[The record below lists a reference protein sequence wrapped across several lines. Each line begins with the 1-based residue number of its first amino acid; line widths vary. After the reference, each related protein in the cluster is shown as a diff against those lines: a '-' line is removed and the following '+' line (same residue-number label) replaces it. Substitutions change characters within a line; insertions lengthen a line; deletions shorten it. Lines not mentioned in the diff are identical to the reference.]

1 MRKLSIT
8 TAWNET
14 NAFVRREAS
23 LLLPIAFLLIAVPT
37 AFFQLVRASAGENPE
52 PGAWMLV
59 ALPMAV
65 ITTIGSLAIAWL
77 ALTPNTSVS
86 EALKM
91 GALRVLP
98 LLGAIL
104 VLMIAG
110 IVVATFILTLFS
122 FAGQSEA
129 AVVGATVFILLLFG
143 AIWIRLILMTS
154 IAVAERAGPVAIIR
168 RSWALTRGHFW
179 HLLGFLLLI
188 AILFI
193 VVTLAISAVLG
204 ILLSLAAGG
213 RPQPGSLT
221 SFFVLLVGAIINGV
235 VAIYFTAMIARI
247 YAQLTGGDVA
257 AVFSDQSSGI

>member
-37 AFFQLVRASAGENPE
+37 AFFQLVRAAAGADPE
-52 PGAWMLV
+52 PGPWMLV
-59 ALPMAV
+59 ALPMAI

-77 ALTPNTSVS
+77 ALRPGTSVS

-91 GALRVLP
+91 GARRVLP
-98 LLGAIL
+98 LLGAVLIL
-104 VLMIAG
+104 MLAG
-110 IVVATFILTLFS
+110 IFIASLLLTLLS
-122 FAGQSEA
+122 FAGEA
-129 AVVGATVFILLLFG
+129 GLVGATAFILLLFG
-143 AIWIRLILMTS
+143 AIWVRLVLMTS

-168 RSWALTRGHFW
+168 RSWALTSGHFW

-193 VVTLAISAVLG
+193 VVTVAISSVLG
-204 ILLSLAAGG
+204 IFLSLAAGG
-213 RPQPGSLT
+213 RPQPGSLS
-221 SFFVLLVGAIINGV
+221 SFIVLLIGAIINGV
-235 VAIYFTAMIARI
+235 VAIYFTSMVARI
-247 YAQLTGGDVA
+247 YAQLSGEDVA
-257 AVFSDQSSGI
+257 SVFEDQKSGI